1 MTKLPKSKINPE
13 YNLAKIRVVGV
24 GGAGCNAISRMT
36 DGLPRGV
43 DLIAVNTDLQD
54 LTHANA
60 KKKIQ
65 IGKNA
70 TKGLGTGMNPDLG
83 RQAAEESRSEIADV
97 LQGSDLIFITAGFGG
112 GTGTGASP
120 VIAEIAKD
128 LGILTIAVVTKPFG
142 FEGSKRTQIA
152 EEGLIKIRDRVDTLI
167 SIPND
172 RIFSLVDKDTSLL
185 RAFEEID
192 EVLKNSVLGITE
204 VITIPGTINIDFA
217 DIKTIIQDGGS
228 AIIGV
233 GVGSGPDRSVAAANM
248 AIHSPLLETSI
259 DGAKGVLFSIA
270 GHKDLKMSEVNEIA
284 KLIAENVDPSAKI
297 IFGSH
302 HDRKLKKGQIKVT
315 LVATGFNGHITR
327 NNVLFSALPFTA
339 PSKKEEVFNPSRS
352 LKALGEAESR
362 EGEEGDQGKPLFDK
376 AFDSN
381 LVSGEGD
388 KKEEVWDIPAF
399 LRKKK
404 RKRR

>member
-1 MTKLPKSKINPE
+1 MAKLPKNKINSE

-24 GGAGCNAISRMT
+24 GGAGCNAVSRMT
-36 DGLPRGV
+36 DGFPRGV
-43 DLIAVNTDLQD
+43 DLVAVNTDLQD

-60 KKKIQ
+60 KRKIQ

-70 TKGLGTGMNPDLG
+70 TKGLGSGMNPDLG

-128 LGILTIAVVTKPFG
+128 LGILTIAVVTKPFS

-172 RIFSLVDKDTSLL
+172 RIFSLVDKDTPLL

-204 VITIPGTINIDFA
+204 VITTPGTINIDFA
-217 DIKTIIQDGGS
+217 DVKTIIQDGGS

-284 KLIAENVDPSAKI
+284 KLIGESVDPSAKI

-327 NNVLFSALPFTA
+327 NNVLFSALPLAA
-339 PSKKEEVFNPSRS
+339 PSKKEEGAFNPSRS
-352 LKALGEAESR
+352 LRDLGESELKEKEDES
-362 EGEEGDQGKPLFDK
+362 KPLFDK

-381 LVSGEGD
+381 LDTGEGD